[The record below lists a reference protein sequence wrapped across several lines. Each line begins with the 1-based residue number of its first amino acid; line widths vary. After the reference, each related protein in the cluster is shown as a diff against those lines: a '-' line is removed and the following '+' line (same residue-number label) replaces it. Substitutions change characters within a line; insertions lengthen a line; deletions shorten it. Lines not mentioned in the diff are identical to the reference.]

1 MFRTRNIIGKIGFIV
16 FALYISIAGVGVAN
30 AKLIF
35 QDDSVGTYESET
47 IKIGSND
54 AGATNT
60 ALQFGADSTGS
71 ENGNIAWNIGS
82 NTFGID
88 HTVDITGGL
97 SATGQVNFS
106 GAAGFRMRETAN
118 HLTAACTTI
127 NELVLNTTNST
138 IYKCTV
144 VNNPGTWVSTAAAGS
159 TPDFEGVYTQDAGKD
174 LVTGNAAFTITTGTN
189 DFIVDSND
197 WNVDASGNL
206 DGNNITA
213 NGTLDA
219 NGVAT
224 IGDNGDTITLDSSDW
239 DINATGDMTGIG
251 AINMDGLLTGTAGAT
266 LSGATINLNNNSNFD
281 VNIGTGTSTG
291 TVTLGGTG
299 TQTIAVGSG
308 AGAKTV
314 NVGSSLTT
322 STTNILSGSGAVNVN
337 AGNNQP
343 TNINTGGSS
352 GLVSIG
358 GGSGTIAIDTTN
370 WDISSAGAATGLTGI
385 TSTGNINFSGNTTTF
400 RMPSGTNAQLPGT
413 CTEGMEYYDTTNHVI
428 QVCVSGTNTWRPQ
441 GTTSAGTNGGV
452 LYGNSSTGT
461 YGFSAAGSAGQV
473 LQSNGS
479 GAPTWTTATYPATA
493 GAAGTILRSNGTNGV
508 YSTSTFADTYTA
520 SNLLYS
526 NGANTVQGLA
536 TANNGVLVTNDSGVP
551 SISSNLPAGIKL
563 AAGGGTATA
572 YIGGGLFSDS
582 TTYGNTNDT
591 NEDTMTSYSL
601 PANTLSINNQGIHV
615 RVYGMT
621 ASNSHNKTIKLY
633 FGATV
638 IASLSNNSS
647 GKAWYFDAY
656 ILRKTATT
664 QTAMGL
670 SQLHSDTTVAVSNT
684 APAETLSNAVII
696 KTTAQT
702 GTAAANDI
710 TQTGIIV
717 EYIGQ

>member
-1 MFRTRNIIGKIGFIV
+1 MFRNRNIIGKIGFIL
-16 FALYISIAGVGVAN
+16 FTLYISLTGTGLAN

-54 AGATNT
+54 AGANNT
-60 ALQFGADSTGS
+60 AIQFGTDSTGS

-82 NTFGID
+82 NTFGVD

-106 GAAGFRMRETAN
+106 GSAGYRMREVAN
-118 HLTAACTTI
+118 HLTAACTTV

-144 VNNPGTWVSTAAAGS
+144 VNNPGTWVSTSAAGS
-159 TPDFEGVYTQDAGKD
+159 TPDFEGVYTQDSGKD
-174 LVTGNAAFTITTGTN
+174 LVTGNAAFTITTGSN

-239 DINATGDMTGIG
+239 DISAAGAMTGI
-251 AINMDGLLTGTAGAT
+251 
-266 LSGATINLNNNSNFD
+266 SGITNDSTFS
-281 VNIGTGTSTG
+281 TSG
-291 TVTLGGTG
+291 
-299 TQTIAVGSG
+299 
-308 AGAKTV
+308 
-314 NVGSSLTT
+314 
-322 STTNILSGSGAVNVN
+322 GAVNVN
-337 AGNNQP
+337 AGSNFA
-343 TNINTGGSS
+343 TNINTGGSNA
-352 GLVSIG
+352 LVSIG
-358 GGSGTIAIDTTN
+358 GGSGTVAIDTTS

-428 QVCVSGTNTWRPQ
+428 QVCISGTNTWRPQ

-461 YGFSAAGSAGQV
+461 YGFSAAGTTGQV
-473 LQSNGS
+473 LQSSGS
-479 GAPTWTTATYPATA
+479 GAPTWTTSTYPASA
-493 GAAGTILRSNGTNGV
+493 GAAGTIMRSNGTNGV
-508 YSTSTFADTYTA
+508 YSTSTFADTYAA

-536 TANNGVLVTNDSGVP
+536 TANNGVLVTNGSGVP
-551 SISSNLPAGIKL
+551 SISSTLPTGIKMT
-563 AAGGGTATA
+563 AGGGTGSVFL
-572 YIGGGLFSDS
+572 GGDLFNDA

-601 PANTLSINNQGIHV
+601 PANTLSVNNDGIHI
-615 RVYGMT
+615 RVYGNT
-621 ASNSHNKTIKLY
+621 AGNSHNKTIKLY

-638 IASLSNNSS
+638 IATMSNNSS
-647 GKAWYFDAY
+647 GKPWYFDSY
-656 ILRKTATT
+656 VLRKSATT

-684 APAETLSNAVII
+684 APAETLSNAVTI

-710 TQTGIIV
+710 TQTGIVI